1 MADPFADIPTKDQAK
16 SSDPFGD
23 IPSKPVKEVEYSP
36 AEPLAMPSFAEGALP
51 SYKDIGKAALLS
63 TKQQF
68 PMMEKGFQATPQ
80 QMYLN
85 FIRGGAKTAGQ
96 ALAKPTAEEAK
107 IQKQLETLPPG
118 EAAMGM
124 ALSPYGE
131 AAALKAVGPAVKGAQ
146 ALGKGLGLDKLSAIP
161 ESFKLGK
168 KAKEQTEAL
177 RRQLS
182 KGAGAEAEAAAG
194 KATAAQE
201 RAGIAETAEQK
212 ATRQQEA
219 ALRGLPG
226 VKTAKEAGEFRPI
239 PQTANEIGTRIR
251 ASVDRIFNDLKAKR
265 EANAQ
270 KLKADA
276 FDYALSQ
283 EKAGK
288 KVEDTAAYKSAMTEI
303 KNSLTNPDT
312 KLTVASVDSIKN
324 QLQQVK
330 RALDPRYV
338 DEAGIVR
345 GKPVSFEGLETLR
358 RFLRDRANGLPAEG
372 FDAISQQQAGKL
384 AKSVENIMSE
394 FSDGRINKFID
405 QYRKDSEPM
414 RVFNTKVGKAFLDQ
428 ELLGKG
434 VNYNIVAAQDIPGKV
449 FRSPESFQVLID
461 ALGGNRQLA
470 NAEAN
475 RYFASQLEGVKTFD
489 RAKEFI
495 SKNRTMLQ
503 ETGTLRDVERY
514 ADTLRT
520 MEKRA
525 GAAKEI
531 SEKAQLTTEQQ
542 QRLVD
547 KYRTL
552 ESNLLVARTPDQVTS
567 LGESYA
573 KGLLDDKI
581 INQAEYRA
589 LRNEINEI
597 EKTIKDATQLKDAV
611 KRAAYKAA
619 KYGAGGT
626 AAMYGVG
633 KLMGD

>member
-1 MADPFADIPTKDQAK
+1 MRLSDVEQKE
-16 SSDPFGD
+16 SSPMRLSDVQKAAP
-23 IPSKPVKEVEYSP
+23 KAEREVAYSP
-36 AEPLAMPSFAEGALP
+36 AEPLAMPSFAEGDLP
-51 SYKDIGKAALLS
+51 SYKDIGKAAVLTS
-63 TKQQF
+63 KQNI
-68 PMMEKGFQATPQ
+68 PALEKGFQATPQ
-80 QMYLN
+80 QMYYNLLT
-85 FIRGGAKTAGQ
+85 GGAKKAGQ
-96 ALAKPTAEEAK
+96 ALAKPTAAEGK
-107 IQKQLETLPPG
+107 IQKQLEALPPG

-131 AAALKAVGPAVKGAQ
+131 AAALKAVGPAVKGAK
-146 ALGKGLGLDKLSAIP
+146 ALGKGLGLDKLSVIP

-168 KAKEQTEAL
+168 KAKTETEAL
-177 RRQLS
+177 RKQLS

-194 KATAAQE
+194 KATAAEE
-201 RAGIAETAEQK
+201 RAGMAETAEQK
-212 ATRQQEA
+212 AARQQQS

-226 VKTAKEAGEFRPI
+226 VKTVKEAGEFRAV

-251 ASVDRIFNDLKAKR
+251 SSVDRIFNDLKARR

-276 FDYALSQ
+276 FDYALNE

-288 KVEDTAAYKSAMTEI
+288 KVEDTAAYKSAITEI

-312 KLTVASVDSIKN
+312 KLTVASVDAIKN

-414 RVFNTKVGKAFLDQ
+414 RAFNTKIGRAFLDQ

-434 VNYNIVAAQDIPGKV
+434 VNYNSVAAQDIPAKV
-449 FRSPESFQVLID
+449 FKSPESFNVLVD

-475 RYFASQLEGVKTFD
+475 KYFASQLEGVTTYD
-489 RAKEFI
+489 QAKRFI
-495 SKNRTMLQ
+495 GQNRTMLK

-525 GAAKEI
+525 GAAQTIAKTEVRT
-531 SEKAQLTTEQQ
+531 AEQQ

-552 ESNLLVARTPDQVTS
+552 ESNLAVARTPEQVTS

-581 INQAEYRA
+581 ISQAEYRA

-597 EKTIKDATQLKDAV
+597 ENTIKDATQLKESI

-619 KYGAGGT
+619 KYGATGT

-633 KLMGD
+633 KLLGD